1 MVGIFIFAI
10 DFATHSGGTENF
22 IRWESVVSAQ
32 DEKVMLNPAPFE
44 IDSQVLDGVHV
55 IAVRGELDLSTA
67 PQLADPLEAALASDR
82 SGLMIDLSDCE
93 FIDSTG
99 LALIVRAWQR
109 IDGEGDG
116 KGPSRFALCC
126 VNDQVQRLLDI
137 TGLESAI
144 PTHQSR
150 EDALS
155 ELRR

>member
-1 MVGIFIFAI
+1 
-10 DFATHSGGTENF
+10 
-22 IRWESVVSAQ
+22 
-32 DEKVMLNPAPFE
+32 MLNPAPFE

-67 PQLADPLEAALASDR
+67 PQLAEPLEAALASDR

-109 IDGEGDG
+109 IDGDG
-116 KGPSRFALCC
+116 GNGGGKSPGRFALCC